1 MSNYFLAFLLFVS
14 ISAKGQ
20 TSVADLNLDYGP
32 YEVGYRYTQLID
44 NSRSYN
50 VKGNWTTATI
60 ARPIPLSIWFPAQS
74 TSASAPM
81 KVMDYMRV
89 LKLEE
94 EWEYLPDSLILNWF
108 YYAPNAQNKA
118 HLLEEVKA
126 VKDQAVCKGKYPVVV
141 YAPSYGAASTENFAL
156 CEYLASYGYVVIA
169 SPSRGAYNRSFTG
182 GTLLDLE
189 TQARDI
195 EFIIDALD
203 DFSFVDTSRIATMG
217 FSFGGI
223 SNVLACIRN
232 KKIKANVSLDGS
244 VKYQFKTLAAS
255 PFYRQNEFA
264 IPFIHFS
271 QKDIPVAVLEQDG
284 IDPALN
290 TDFEFYDRLG
300 KAPAYQLKM
309 LDLTHGNF
317 SSFGVLFANRDQ
329 RQDTSDQLIMES
341 YNILCEYSRHFLDAF
356 LKVDDFSPSKFDEI
370 LKGSSVSS
378 ERFSYQTKAK
388 QAQPMSLAEFNELAA
403 KQNYADLMTLYKKAK
418 LEQKFHQGDLNNLGL
433 HLFFNPKSQQSGI
446 AVLKFATELYPESA
460 NLFDSL
466 GEAYFL
472 SNQYPQATRAF
483 ERSLMLYPENVNANN
498 RLKAMKQ

>member
-1 MSNYFLAFLLFVS
+1 MSNYFLAFLFFIS

-20 TSVADLNLDYGP
+20 TSVADLNLDYGT
-32 YEVGYRYTQLID
+32 YEVGYRYTQLVD
-44 NSRSYN
+44 NSRSYS

-60 ARPIPLSIWFPAQS
+60 ARPIPLSIWYPAKS
-74 TSASAPM
+74 TAVSTPM

-94 EWEYLPDSLILNWF
+94 EWEHLPDSLILNWF

-118 HLLEEVKA
+118 HLWEEVKA
-126 VKDQAVCKGKYPVVV
+126 VKDQAELEGKYPVIV
-141 YAPSYGAASTENFAL
+141 YAPSYGAASTENFTL
-156 CEYLASYGYVVIA
+156 CEYLASHGYVVIA

-195 EFIIDALD
+195 EFIVDALD
-203 DFSFVDTSRIATMG
+203 DFNYVDTSRIATMG

-223 SNVLACIRN
+223 SNVLASIRN
-232 KKIKANVSLDGS
+232 KQIKANVSLDGS
-244 VKYQFKTLAAS
+244 VKYQFKTLASS
-255 PFYRQNEFA
+255 PFYRQDEFA

-271 QKDIPVAVLEQDG
+271 QKDIPAVVLEQDG

-290 TDFEFYDRLG
+290 TDFEFYDRLD

-329 RQDTSDQLIMES
+329 RQDKSDQLIMES
-341 YNILCEYSRHFLDAF
+341 YNILCEYSRLFLDAHV
-356 LKVDDFSPSKFDEI
+356 KKEDATTSKFDEI
-370 LKGSSVSS
+370 LKSSSVSL
-378 ERFSYQTKAK
+378 ERFSYQTKVN
-388 QAQPMSLAEFNELAA
+388 QTHSMSLAQFNELAA
-403 KQNYADLMTLYKKAK
+403 KQNYSDLLNLYTS
-418 LEQKFHQGDLNNLGL
+418 LNLDQKFHQGDLNNLGL
-433 HLFFNPKSQQSGI
+433 HLFFNPEFQQSGI

-472 SNQYPQATRAF
+472 SNQYPEATRAF
-483 ERSLMLYPENVNANN
+483 ERSLVLYPENVNAKN